1 MLVQQLRTDISYA
14 LHKNFKAGVAL
25 QCFALFIA
33 LSYFYWPQSHLIF
46 DVMSQTKAKYDWVYS
61 AIATA
66 LFGGIFPLLVL
77 NALGYKSSRF
87 GAELLCVALFWAYKG
102 IEVDLFYQLQSH
114 WFGDVL
120 NVGTVVTKV
129 AVDQFIYSAFW
140 SVPTIA
146 ILYLWKDLGFPKRG
160 FCQYIDRDF
169 WFRRVFAMTISNWLI
184 WIPAVSVIYMMP
196 VDLQLPLFNIVLLFF
211 GLLVAVLSKNEREI

>member
-120 NVGTVVTKV
+120 NVGTVSLKWQLINLFTLHFGQCQLSQSCTCGKTLVSPNAAFASTSIVTFGFV
-129 AVDQFIYSAFW
+129 EYS
-140 SVPTIA
+140 P
-146 ILYLWKDLGFPKRG
+146 
-160 FCQYIDRDF
+160 
-169 WFRRVFAMTISNWLI
+169 
-184 WIPAVSVIYMMP
+184 
-196 VDLQLPLFNIVLLFF
+196 
-211 GLLVAVLSKNEREI
+211 